1 MKKKIGRFINI
12 AFYVSRGTFWGII
25 LVKIIYFFNVYGLW
39 AKAIRTFGKR
49 NWVKLQRMNS
59 TCPGERFEDF
69 ILGKKHVNFYRF
81 QILSRNRSDARWR
94 FPGGSSN
101 LRLTSPEECFEVFW
115 EFDILIVTFVLWAK
129 KQINVWRKIFV
140 RIVKLPWIQRKML
153 GRIFCSGNLNLFSSI
168 SRPWAKFC
176 GISGRE
182 SYKFCFVF

>member
-1 MKKKIGRFINI
+1 MFMDFERKQSGHL
-12 AFYVSRGTFWGII
+12 A
-25 LVKIIYFFNVYGLW
+25 
-39 AKAIRTFGKR
+39 KR

-69 ILGKKHVNFYRF
+69 ILRKKHVNFYRF